1 MKEHKRP
8 LILLSND
15 DGFDATGI
23 SVLTEML
30 RDLGDI
36 VVVAPDGGRSG
47 NSLAI
52 TSNVPVKY
60 NKEREENGDETPGR
74 SSLTV
79 YSCSGTPCDCVK
91 MALEFLLPR
100 RPDIVIG
107 GINHGDNA
115 ATNAHYSG
123 TIGIAIEGTL
133 KGIPSVGFSSCGF
146 GKASDFERL
155 SPSIRHIVG
164 QVLTHGLPE
173 KVFLNVNYPDCD
185 ELKGTRIC
193 RMGMGDWVDEW
204 IEREH
209 PRGGKYFWIAGSFK
223 SFDADDERTD
233 LWALEHGYAAITP
246 ITLDFTAYS
255 AFDFLKANGFAP
267 ATSDGARG
275 R

>member
-1 MKEHKRP
+1 MKEGKKP

-23 SVLTEML
+23 GVLINIL
-30 RDLGDI
+30 RPIGDI

-47 NSLAI
+47 SSLSI
-52 TSNVPVKY
+52 TGTVPVKY
-60 NKEREENGDETPGR
+60 NKEREEQASIQDGIEMG
-74 SSLTV
+74 SLTV

-91 MALEFLLPR
+91 MALEFLMPR

-133 KGIPSVGFSSCGF
+133 KGIPSVGFSSCAF
-146 GKASDFERL
+146 HQKEDFERL
-155 SPSIRHIVG
+155 EQSITQIVG
-164 QVLTHGLPE
+164 LVLQNGLPE
-173 KVFLNVNYPDCD
+173 KVFLNVNYPDCQTF
-185 ELKGTRIC
+185 KGTRIC

-204 IEREH
+204 IERDH

-223 SFDADDERTD
+223 SYDGEDENTD
-233 LWALEHGYAAITP
+233 IWALENGYVAITP

-255 AFDFLKANGFAP
+255 AFDFLKGNGFEK
-267 ATSDGARG
+267 
-275 R
+275 

>member
-1 MKEHKRP
+1 MKEVKKP

-15 DGFDATGI
+15 DGFDAAGI
-23 SVLTEML
+23 RALIKML
-30 RDLGDI
+30 RPLGDI
-36 VVVAPDGGRSG
+36 IVVAPDGGRSG
-47 NSLAI
+47 SSLSI
-52 TSNVPVKY
+52 TGTVPVKY
-60 NKEREENGDETPGR
+60 NKEYELEGKEDDGNRLGA
-74 SSLTV
+74 LTV

-100 RPDIVIG
+100 KPDIVIG

-133 KGIPSVGFSSCGF
+133 KGIPSVGFSTCAF
-146 GKASDFERL
+146 SDEQEFARL
-155 SPSIRHIVG
+155 KDPICHIV
-164 QVLTHGLPE
+164 QKVLRHQLPE
-173 KVFLNVNYPDCD
+173 KVFLNVNFPAQFPF
-185 ELKGTRIC
+185 KGTRIC

-223 SFDADDERTD
+223 SYDGQDENTD
-233 LWALEHGYAAITP
+233 IWALNNGFIAITP

-255 AFDFLKANGFAP
+255 AFKLLKDNGFE
-267 ATSDGARG
+267 D
-275 R
+275 

>member
-1 MKEHKRP
+1 MEQNERP
-8 LILLSND
+8 LLLLSND

-23 SVLTEML
+23 SVLIEIL

-36 VVVAPDGGRSG
+36 IVVAPDGGRSG
-47 NSLAI
+47 SSLSI
-52 TSNVPVKY
+52 TGTVPVKY
-60 NKEREENGDETPGR
+60 NKEREENRKIVEGKELG
-74 SSLTV
+74 SLTV

-133 KGIPSVGFSSCGF
+133 KEIPSVGFSSCAFSG
-146 GKASDFERL
+146 ADDFKRL
-155 SPSIRHIVG
+155 AAPIREIVSM
-164 QVLTHGLPE
+164 VLANGLPD
-173 KVFLNVNYPDCD
+173 KVFLNVNFPSC
-185 ELKGTRIC
+185 EQFKGMRIC
-193 RMGMGDWVDEW
+193 RMGMGDWIDEW
-204 IEREH
+204 IERDH

-223 SFDADDERTD
+223 SYDGDDPSTD
-233 LWALEHGYAAITP
+233 IWALDNGYIAITP

-255 AFDFLKANGFAP
+255 AFDFLKEKLIK
-267 ATSDGARG
+267 
-275 R
+275 